1 MSTMH
6 ELWVHCRC
14 WSEEKEQAFCDKWA
28 LRIISCPR
36 RECRRRRLCSRS
48 KSCPSL
54 LVYPFTNEEQQERI
68 TFMHA
73 VIKQALVEA
82 ESEDQDA
89 VRAVNEWR
97 NKNDKRRQQ
106 LAPERAKAFAEAKRN
121 G

>member
-1 MSTMH
+1 MH

-28 LRIISCPR
+28 LRIITCPR
-36 RECRRRRLCSRS
+36 KECLRKRLCSRLN
-48 KSCPSL
+48 KCPSL
-54 LVYPFTNEEQQERI
+54 LVHPFTNEEQEERI

-73 VIKQALVEA
+73 VIKQTLVER

-97 NKNDKRRQQ
+97 TANDRRRQQ
-106 LAPERAKAFAEAKRN
+106 LAWERAKAAVHTKRRR
-121 G
+121 